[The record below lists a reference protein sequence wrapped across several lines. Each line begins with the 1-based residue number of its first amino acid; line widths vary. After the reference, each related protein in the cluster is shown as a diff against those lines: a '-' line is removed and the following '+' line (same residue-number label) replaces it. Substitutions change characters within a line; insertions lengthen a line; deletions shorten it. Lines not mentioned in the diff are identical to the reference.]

1 MVTMLSLY
9 NNIKLKRRD
18 LNMTQDELAQKLG
31 YESKDKIVQ
40 IEKGQVDLPISKII
54 EFSNALDESISD
66 LLNLEKGLYYSK
78 KENNV
83 IYNEIGQRIKQKRK
97 DLNRTQNELSIRSR

>member
-78 KENNV
+78 KKIMLFIMKLVKE
-83 IYNEIGQRIKQKRK
+83 
-97 DLNRTQNELSIRSR
+97 LNKSEKI

>member
-1 MVTMLSLY
+1 
-9 NNIKLKRRD
+9 
-18 LNMTQDELAQKLG
+18 MTQDELAQKLG

-40 IEKGQVDLPISKII
+40 IEKGQVDLPISEII

-78 KENNV
+78 KKIMLFIMKLVKE
-83 IYNEIGQRIKQKRK
+83 
-97 DLNRTQNELSIRSR
+97 LNKSEKI